1 MASLTESKAHFEQ
14 RAKEIG
20 LTDGMLLCL
29 QTADVRTMGTMAY
42 AHGQPGQATTDRDF
56 QDWATNMAGRAPTI
70 GELACL
76 RRLHF
81 ECQTLVLASLREQV
95 TNPEQAM
102 NRKIPEAE
110 RDARMATLRASLP
123 GLTIEGPL
131 EPSHVLLQLC
141 SSQREQNQLAYIA
154 PEKCVSRMHEVTT
167 SKTPNK
173 QLALE
178 AERLVIKEASSVPD
192 EAAHSALQVLEALK
206 RRGLGYVFADSVTW
220 RAYDRYL
227 HTLFAHLHRDPPKGF
242 ARCSV
247 SQLVAA
253 DKMVFQ
259 VMIEKGVKPKRST
272 GGDCAMDTEL
282 LEALHSYQV
291 SFGLMPLPAKAEKEK
306 EKEKKKTEVPKN
318 AFDKNAK
325 GKGKGKGKAGVRQRF
340 FKIPQAIY
348 QKGGV
353 AETPAGEAI
362 CFSYNLSHCANGPDG
377 GSCAKGKHVCCKCFG
392 AHGIKD
398 HGS

>member
-123 GLTIEGPL
+123 GLTIEGPFGA
-131 EPSHVLLQLC
+131 ES
-141 SSQREQNQLAYIA
+141 
-154 PEKCVSRMHEVTT
+154 CV
-167 SKTPNK
+167 
-173 QLALE
+173 A
-178 AERLVIKEASSVPD
+178 
-192 EAAHSALQVLEALK
+192 SALFE
-206 RRGLGYVFADSVTW
+206 
-220 RAYDRYL
+220 
-227 HTLFAHLHRDPPKGF
+227 PKGTKPV
-242 ARCSV
+242 SV
-247 SQLVAA
+247 H
-253 DKMVFQ
+253 
-259 VMIEKGVKPKRST
+259 RSR
-272 GGDCAMDTEL
+272 
-282 LEALHSYQV
+282 
-291 SFGLMPLPAKAEKEK
+291 K
-306 EKEKKKTEVPKN
+306 
-318 AFDKNAK
+318 
-325 GKGKGKGKAGVRQRF
+325 
-340 FKIPQAIY
+340 
-348 QKGGV
+348 
-353 AETPAGEAI
+353 
-362 CFSYNLSHCANGPDG
+362 
-377 GSCAKGKHVCCKCFG
+377 VCKSD
-392 AHGIKD
+392 A
-398 HGS
+398 